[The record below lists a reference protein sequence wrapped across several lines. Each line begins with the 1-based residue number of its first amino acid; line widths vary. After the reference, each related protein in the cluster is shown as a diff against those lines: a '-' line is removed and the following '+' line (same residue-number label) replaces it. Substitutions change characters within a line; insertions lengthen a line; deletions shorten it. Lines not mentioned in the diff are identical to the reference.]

1 MLSWASMP
9 TRGLESKPSMRKG
22 ASVKGKWW
30 SECPIGTTQGV
41 DSMELFSCMVDDLEA
56 ELATAGVRGV
66 QFIVDKG
73 RQYVKNFDFDL
84 ADDITLL
91 IEHEEEIQ
99 KHWIYFKISI

>member
-1 MLSWASMP
+1 
-9 TRGLESKPSMRKG
+9 
-22 ASVKGKWW
+22 
-30 SECPIGTTQGV
+30 
-41 DSMELFSCMVDDLEA
+41 MELFSCMVDDLEA

-73 RQYVKNFDFDL
+73 RQYVKNFDFDF